1 MLSSPTI
8 RRNQKASNTAFPGH
22 QEKLVR
28 GGKEYFEL
36 LLRLISTANDSI
48 HLQTY
53 KFEDDETGAA
63 VAEALKD
70 AAKRNVQVYL
80 LVDGYASQFLSRKF
94 IHPLQKAGIHFL
106 FFEPLFRSRYFYFG
120 RRMHHKVFVAD
131 GKFALVGGINIA
143 NRYNDMPASGAWL
156 DFALYVEGEIAR
168 QLCILCWKTW
178 NGYPAKMGLTPCD
191 KNQPD
196 PVLTT
201 GDIGNVIMRRND
213 WVRGKSQISKTYI
226 QMLRNAES
234 HVIILCSYFLPG
246 KVIRRNIVRAI
257 KRGVHVRVI
266 AAGSSDVMLAKYA
279 ERWLYDWLLRSG
291 VELYE
296 YQKNILHGKLAVCDD
311 KWMTIGS
318 YNINDLSAYASIEL
332 NLDVYSPEFTK
343 QTRKEL
349 EILIAED
356 CIRITSEYHVRTKN
370 ILKQFVRWF
379 SYQFIRV
386 VFQLFTFY
394 FKKQR

>member
-1 MLSSPTI
+1 MMSGLAI
-8 RRNQKASNTAFPGH
+8 KKNKKVSNTAFPSH
-22 QEKLVR
+22 REKLVR

-36 LLRLISTANDSI
+36 LLRLINNANDSI

-53 KFEDDETGAA
+53 KFEDDETGTA

-94 IHPLQKAGIHFL
+94 IHSLQKAGINFR
-106 FFEPLFRSRYFYFG
+106 FFEPFFRSRYFYFG

-131 GKFALVGGINIA
+131 GRVALVGGINIA
-143 NRYNDMPASGAWL
+143 NRYNDMPASTAWL

-178 NGYPAKMGLTPCD
+178 NGYPTKMGPTPCD

-196 PVLTT
+196 PVVTT
-201 GDIGNVIMRRND
+201 GERGNVMMRRND
-213 WVRGKSQISKTYI
+213 WVRGKNQISKAYI

-257 KRGVHVRVI
+257 KRGVNVKVI

-318 YNINDLSAYASIEL
+318 YNINDISAYASIEL